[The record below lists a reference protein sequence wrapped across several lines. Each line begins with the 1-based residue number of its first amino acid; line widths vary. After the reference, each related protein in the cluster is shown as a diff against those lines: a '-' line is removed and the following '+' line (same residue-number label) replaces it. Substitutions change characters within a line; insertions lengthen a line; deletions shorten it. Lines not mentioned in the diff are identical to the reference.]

1 MNKANYWLYEKAQA
15 EMLAYLEAT
24 TGIGMTE
31 RHYALKTSDR
41 GDNPEHC
48 REAIQITMT
57 LPEAKLKKVRARHGL
72 TTAKL
77 LKAVT
82 GRPKVHAKASSKV
95 LAETKADVILNDLR
109 KAAGRQ
115 VKAGTYKAGK
125 ISHPDSEESLQ
136 AEVDQVLAYAEEQKA
151 VVTKREADQAER
163 KAKKASAPKTS
174 KKVKAA

>member
-1 MNKANYWLYEKAQA
+1 MNKANYWLYGADQA
-15 EMLAYLEAT
+15 KTLAYLET
-24 TGIGMTE
+24 TCGIGMTE

-48 REAIQITMT
+48 REAIEIAMS
-57 LPEAKLKKVRARHGL
+57 LSEAKLKKVCARHGL
-72 TTAKL
+72 TLKKL

-125 ISHPDSEESLQ
+125 ISHPDSAETLQEEVDRVLGFAAEQQEIVAKREESQ
-136 AEVDQVLAYAEEQKA
+136 A
-151 VVTKREADQAER
+151 KRKAER
-163 KAKKASAPKTS
+163 AAAPKTS
-174 KKVKAA
+174 KKRKTA